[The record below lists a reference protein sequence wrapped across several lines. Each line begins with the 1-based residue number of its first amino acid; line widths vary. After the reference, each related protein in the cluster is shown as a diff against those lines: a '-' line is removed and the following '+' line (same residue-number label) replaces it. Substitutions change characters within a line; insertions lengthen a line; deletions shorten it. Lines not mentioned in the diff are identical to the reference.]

1 MEQTKKR
8 VIICSTSD
16 YAADYRLYKTTL
28 SLTQF
33 GFEVVRVGR
42 HRKGHLHQEE
52 KDLRLMKLLFEKG
65 PLFYLEM
72 NIRLFLF
79 LVIYKCHI
87 IYSVD
92 LDTLPGCRLAAMLR
106 RKKVVFDSH
115 EYFPEVPELKDR
127 PLIKSIWLFLER
139 LFVPGI
145 DVGITVCHSIANIYR
160 QKYGLTFFV
169 VRNIP
174 LRTRISIE
182 ASSNMVPPLPFTLLY
197 QGAVNEGRGLE
208 PMIIAMQEL
217 PQCKMVIVGNGT
229 VSQQVKELVK
239 RLGLEDRVIF
249 EGKQPFDRL
258 PHFMANAHLGL
269 VLLDNKGLNY
279 YYALPNR
286 LFDFIQAGLPILG
299 MDFPEMAS
307 IINGYKVGIC
317 MNNLHPE
324 QLALAIRRLTQNPE
338 QMAVW
343 RKNMVKAAAE
353 LSWEHEFEAL
363 HIPLTNL

>member
-28 SLTQF
+28 SLTQI

-79 LVIYKCHI
+79 LVFSKCHI

-106 RKKVVFDSH
+106 RKKLVFDSH

-127 PLIKSIWLFLER
+127 PLIKSIWLLLER
-139 LFVPGI
+139 LCVPGI
-145 DVGITVCHSIANIYR
+145 HLGITVCQSIANIYKH
-160 QKYGLTFFV
+160 KYGLPFYV

-174 LRTRISIE
+174 LEKRTQP
-182 ASSNMVPPLPFTLLY
+182 SSDTSSSTRPFTLLY

-208 PMIIAMQEL
+208 PMIEAMPSL
-217 PQCKMVIVGNGT
+217 PQCRLVIVGDGPIIK
-229 VSQQVKELVK
+229 QIKELVNQK
-239 RLGLEDRVIF
+239 YLNERVLF
-249 EGKQPFDRL
+249 EGKKPFDQL
-258 PHFMANAHLGL
+258 PAYMADADLGL
-269 VLLDNKGLNY
+269 VLLENKGLNY
-279 YYALPNR
+279 YYSLPNR
-286 LFDFIQAGLPILG
+286 LFDFIQAGLPILA
-299 MDFPEMAS
+299 MDFPEMAA
-307 IINGYKVGIC
+307 IVKGYDVGLC
-317 MNNLHPE
+317 VDHMEPE
-324 QLALAIRRLTQNPE
+324 KLAQVIGQLMQNQT
-338 QMAVW
+338 QMAIW
-343 RKNMVKAAAE
+343 RKNMATAALE
-353 LSWEHEFEAL
+353 LTWEHEFKTL
-363 HIPLTNL
+363 HQPLLNL